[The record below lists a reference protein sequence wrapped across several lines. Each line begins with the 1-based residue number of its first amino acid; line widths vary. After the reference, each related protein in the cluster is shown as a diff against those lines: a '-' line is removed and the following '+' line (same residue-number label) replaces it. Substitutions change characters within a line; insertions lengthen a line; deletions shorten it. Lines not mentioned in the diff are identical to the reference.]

1 MMLFLGPLSPSSL
14 TGFEFGGM
22 AALSDH
28 PSQFQ
33 WRRVTSTTQV
43 QQLPQLPETVE
54 EHHQENVPDDDDD
67 DDTSVPAGEDG
78 RGLQQQLEWEGELE
92 NDQLRQIEEDL
103 QSELSFASAYSHP
116 RESPKSLERM
126 ETTV

>member
-1 MMLFLGPLSPSSL
+1 
-14 TGFEFGGM
+14 M

-33 WRRVTSTTQV
+33 WRRVSTTQV

-54 EHHQENVPDDDDD
+54 EHHQENAPDDDDD
-67 DDTSVPAGEDG
+67 DHTSVGPVDGEGG
-78 RGLQQQLEWEGELE
+78 RGLLPQLEWEGELE
-92 NDQLRQIEEDL
+92 DDDQLRQIEEDL

-116 RESPKSLERM
+116 RESPKLLERM

>member
-1 MMLFLGPLSPSSL
+1 
-14 TGFEFGGM
+14 M

-43 QQLPQLPETVE
+43 QQLPQLPQLPETVE
-54 EHHQENVPDDDDD
+54 EHHQENAPDDDDD
-67 DDTSVPAGEDG
+67 NDDHTSVGPVDGEGG
-78 RGLQQQLEWEGELE
+78 RGLLPQLEWEEKLE
-92 NDQLRQIEEDL
+92 DDDQLHQIEEDL